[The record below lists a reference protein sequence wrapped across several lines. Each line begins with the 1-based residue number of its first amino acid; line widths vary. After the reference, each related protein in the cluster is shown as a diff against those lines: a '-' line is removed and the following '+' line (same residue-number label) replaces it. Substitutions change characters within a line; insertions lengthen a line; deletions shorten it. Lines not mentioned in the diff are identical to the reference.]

1 MMNNSLQAALKK
13 EKLHYNGQCYIDEG
27 QHYPCKILLAN
38 KQEKIAHSLLVHI
51 AFFLTYQFLQIFT
64 HEKVT
69 TQYKEG
75 VYFEHEQAGI
85 KPHLFLP

>member
-27 QHYPCKILLAN
+27 QQYPCKILLAN
-38 KQEKIAHSLLVHI
+38 KQEKITHSLLVHI
-51 AFFLTYQFLQIFT
+51 AFFLAYQFLYIFT
-64 HEKVT
+64 HKKVT
-69 TQYKEG
+69 TQYKKG

-85 KPHLFLP
+85 

>member
-38 KQEKIAHSLLVHI
+38 KQEKITHSLLVHI
-51 AFFLTYQFLQIFT
+51 AFFPYLSVSIDFYT
-64 HEKVT
+64 
-69 TQYKEG
+69 
-75 VYFEHEQAGI
+75 
-85 KPHLFLP
+85 